1 MNKQNK
7 QHLRRL
13 MENAASTVPT
23 SDIQE
28 AMASDA
34 QENVVASE
42 PVATTDSVAEQQKA
56 NQTAIYGNGYW
67 QAVQP
72 LLLLGC
78 C

>member
-1 MNKQNK
+1 MLKRMWWLLSLLQPLILSRSK
-7 QHLRRL
+7 
-13 MENAASTVPT
+13 
-23 SDIQE
+23 
-28 AMASDA
+28 
-34 QENVVASE
+34 
-42 PVATTDSVAEQQKA
+42 QKA